1 MASPPRPRAR
11 TPTSPEQGPLTGSTI
26 TGGAGTAGAPGS
38 AVPATGVSEGPFLIV
53 GLGNPGPGYAGNRH
67 NVGAMVLDELAARA
81 GIRLSPGKGARSRA
95 LAGEGRLAGR
105 RVVLARP
112 LTYMNESGGPVRG
125 LLDYHH
131 LPVEDLVVIHDELDL
146 PFATVR
152 LKRGGGEGGHNGLRS
167 VSRSTG
173 TRDYLRVRVGIGR
186 PPGRQDPADFVLKDF
201 SAVERKELGLLIVE
215 AADATEEL
223 LTRGLETAQ
232 NAVHP
237 RT

>member
-1 MASPPRPRAR
+1 MSD
-11 TPTSPEQGPLTGSTI
+11 
-26 TGGAGTAGAPGS
+26 GT
-38 AVPATGVSEGPFLIV
+38 FLVV

-81 GIRLSPGKGARSRA
+81 GIRLSAGKGARSRA

-131 LPVEDLVVIHDELDL
+131 LPVEDLVVLHDELDL
-146 PFATVR
+146 PFTTVR

-167 VSRSTG
+167 ITRSTG
-173 TRDYLRVRVGIGR
+173 TKDYLRVRVGIGR

-201 SAVERKELGLLIVE
+201 SATERKELDLLVAE

-223 LTRGLETAQ
+223 LAQGLEAAQ
-232 NAVHP
+232 NVVHP